1 MSSYELFWD
10 TTTTPQRTLADQ
22 LGLESDPAADPVE
35 TVGEF
40 LGRRHGVVLLDG
52 VENHR
57 ADARRLV
64 ELLRCSTGK
73 HIALI
78 TSREAIG
85 HPDEEVVLVEPLDR
99 PAIDATDPEI
109 WETSSAKMF
118 LRSASRVRPDFEAS
132 EDASI
137 SVARICRAVDGL
149 PLALELSASSLDV
162 QPVEHVAARCEELSV
177 IVGGEHG
184 SEEAIRTAF
193 LMSYQ
198 RLPTQERTLFRRLA
212 IISGAFSMDAAGFV
226 GGLGPHAAEPLRSLI
241 RASMVLSLP
250 AVDGQPMFRILE
262 PLRRFGRAEL
272 LAHEGDEGVEGA
284 YDRLAG
290 HFRAFAAKV
299 EPGLLGRDQRAW
311 VAQTAAQLDALL
323 DLLYH
328 PGVPELRVACRD
340 IVKDLWWAA
349 PTWAAL
355 LRAAMDVLDELR
367 DQDDPW
373 TAFCSGFFAL
383 CRGDY
388 GAAQTGFERALVLA
402 EEGGRA
408 RPAAMI
414 GLSSVARDLTRF
426 EDARRWASGALD
438 DATAHGLRWWIA
450 RSLYSMALIDTET
463 GDVANAERL
472 LDEAREIYAD
482 IGDATSVTEADL
494 TAMWALANDGQFE
507 ASWSRLS
514 AYAISPGAV
523 YDAESRTQIAG
534 LEAKNLLGLGEP
546 EAARGPAMQAVVSFW
561 DLAQEFYV
569 ARGLEL
575 VAAALAQTKQPEEAL
590 KMQLAADE
598 LRTRLGTPRTR
609 SEDRLCAETM
619 QRIGT
624 ALGDRVERVRR
635 RVLGISLDEIVEDIR
650 AGGRPHAAT
659 PEFAS
664 VTR

>member
-1 MSSYELFWD
+1 
-10 TTTTPQRTLADQ
+10 
-22 LGLESDPAADPVE
+22 
-35 TVGEF
+35 
-40 LGRRHGVVLLDG
+40 
-52 VENHR
+52 
-57 ADARRLV
+57 
-64 ELLRCSTGK
+64 
-73 HIALI
+73 
-78 TSREAIG
+78 
-85 HPDEEVVLVEPLDR
+85 
-99 PAIDATDPEI
+99 
-109 WETSSAKMF
+109 
-118 LRSASRVRPDFEAS
+118 
-132 EDASI
+132 
-137 SVARICRAVDGL
+137 
-149 PLALELSASSLDV
+149 
-162 QPVEHVAARCEELSV
+162 
-177 IVGGEHG
+177 
-184 SEEAIRTAF
+184 
-193 LMSYQ
+193 
-198 RLPTQERTLFRRLA
+198 
-212 IISGAFSMDAAGFV
+212 
-226 GGLGPHAAEPLRSLI
+226 
-241 RASMVLSLP
+241 MVLSLP

-272 LAHEGDEGVEGA
+272 LAHEGDEGVERA
-284 YDRLAG
+284 YDRLAR

-299 EPGLLGRDQRAW
+299 EPGLLGHDQHAW
-311 VAQTAAQLDALL
+311 VAQTAAELDALL
-323 DLLYH
+323 DLLYY

-355 LRAAMDVLDELR
+355 LRAATDVLDELG
-367 DQDDPW
+367 DQVDPW
-373 TAFCSGFFAL
+373 TAFCGGFFAL

-388 GAAQTGFERALVLA
+388 GGAQTGFERALVLA
-402 EEGGRA
+402 EGGGRA

-450 RSLYSMALIDTET
+450 RSLYSLALIDTET

-514 AYAISPGAV
+514 AYAIIPGAV
-523 YDAESRTQIAG
+523 YDAESRAQIAG
-534 LEAKNLLGLGEP
+534 LEAKTLLGLGKP

-575 VAAALAQTKQPEEAL
+575 VAAALAQTKRPEEAL
-590 KMQLAADE
+590 QMQLAADE
-598 LRTRLGTPRTR
+598 LRMRLGTPRTP

-624 ALGDRVERVRR
+624 ALGGRMERVRR
-635 RVLGISLDEIVEDIR
+635 RLVGISLDEIVEDIR
-650 AGGRPHAAT
+650 AGGRPHDAT